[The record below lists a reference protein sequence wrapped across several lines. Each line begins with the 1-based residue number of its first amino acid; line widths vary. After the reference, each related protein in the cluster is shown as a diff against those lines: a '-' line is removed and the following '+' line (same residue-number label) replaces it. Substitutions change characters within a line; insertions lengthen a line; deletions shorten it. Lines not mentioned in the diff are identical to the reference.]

1 MPVAE
6 DSSEM
11 KLHSDQANSITTD
24 AHLNDLALLAA
35 QICEA
40 PAALVGV
47 LEKANQVPR
56 ATLGIHAETAPLNDL
71 ICRHTVESGGLLVIP
86 DLLEDG
92 RTSDHKHVKAEPSL
106 RFYAGMMLADE
117 AGAPLGTV
125 CVMDYEPRPEGLHAE
140 QGAGLKALARQVVA
154 MLDIESER
162 SRARTVFDSAIDYA
176 IIVMDVDGKVTDWSE
191 GAKRILG
198 WDADEMIGRDVD
210 AFFTPE
216 DREADISDK
225 EMEAAREKGRGMDE
239 RWHLRK
245 NGERFWASGEMMPL
259 RQPSGKLGGYVKML
273 RDRTPERMAEER
285 LEMALASSG
294 VVGLWDWMVDSDLL
308 HGDAHFARLYGLDI
322 DKTKAGL
329 TEEEYQRYVVD
340 EDLEEL
346 RRDIRKVFDA
356 GADFLVEYRL
366 AIPGLPLRWVE
377 CKGRMLYSAEGRP
390 LRFSGTAVDITAR
403 KVAEEQRQFLMQE
416 LSHRV
421 KNTFAVVQAIAFQT
435 LRGID
440 QTVIDALQSRLAA
453 LSRAHEILVQTSW
466 SSTALDELLDRVLRF
481 EGNES
486 RFVFEGPDLVIGSR
500 AALSLSMLL
509 HELATNAVKYGAL
522 SVPDGK
528 VFLSWELREETFCL
542 EWKEAGGPPAAKPQN
557 KGFGSKLIAMGIAG
571 TREVELEYGE
581 DGFSAR
587 FECPRETL
595 EFDQQ
600 Q

>member
-1 MPVAE
+1 MQVAE
-6 DSSEM
+6 DNSEM

-71 ICRHTVESGGLLVIP
+71 ICRHTVESGGLLVIR
-86 DLLEDG
+86 DLREDS
-92 RTSDHKHVKAEPSL
+92 RTSDHKLVKAEPSL
-106 RFYAGMMLADE
+106 RFYAGMMLADKE
-117 AGAPLGTV
+117 GAPLGTL
-125 CVMDYEPRPEGLHAE
+125 CVMDYEPRPEGLRVE
-140 QGAGLKALARQVVA
+140 QEAALKALARQVVA

-176 IIVMDVDGKVTDWSE
+176 IIVMDIDGKVTDWSE

-225 EMEAAREKGRGMDE
+225 EMEAARKKGRGMDE

-273 RDRTPERMAEER
+273 RDRTPERVAEER

-294 VVGLWDWMVDSDLL
+294 AVGLWDWMVDSDLL

-340 EDLEEL
+340 EDLEML
-346 RRDIRKVFDA
+346 RRDIREVFDA

-366 AIPGLPLRWVE
+366 DIPGLPLRWVE
-377 CKGRMLYSAEGRP
+377 CKGRMLYSAEGQP

-481 EGNES
+481 EGDES

-542 EWKEAGGPPAAKPQN
+542 NWKETGGPPALKPERT
-557 KGFGSKLIAMGIAG
+557 GFGSKLIAMGIAG

-581 DGFSAR
+581 DGFSAH

-595 EFDQQ
+595 EFDQKQ
-600 Q
+600 